1 MKNGALRRRRISVG
15 AVLVLMMVGL
25 TLSSLLTTSAG
36 ATESAQDGGVV
47 PSASSAAVTA
57 PTSFGR
63 SAEPIPDE
71 QPAVE
76 VTHEADQDVLSYWT
90 RERMAAARPLDADV
104 ADEPAQE
111 QPVVADVDGSSSSS
125 TDPAGMTEPVAPAA
139 GKGAAPQARTKGKL
153 FFNGYETGN
162 AYCSASVLNTP
173 SKSVIITAAHCVYSS
188 KEGWAKDAVF
198 VPDYDRTQADPDPVG
213 VWTARSMRTFDSWRA
228 DQTDFRNDV
237 AYVTLND
244 GGDAN
249 KPVVD
254 VVGGHG
260 LAWGGS
266 YVFRATIFGYP
277 TNKTN
282 PDGRGTIYSCVKT
295 TEESEG
301 KVRTE
306 GCDFGFGGSG
316 GPWLYRYNES
326 TGLGYVRSLTSLWRP
341 LGGVNRGPYFT
352 EAVKTMLD
360 ATAGD

>member
-1 MKNGALRRRRISVG
+1 MKSSARLRRT
-15 AVLVLMMVGL
+15 M
-25 TLSSLLTTSAG
+25 SAG
-36 ATESAQDGGVV
+36 AALALMVTGMIPLSLVAASADGAEPAQGGGGGA
-47 PSASSAAVTA
+47 ASTAVTA

-63 SAEPIPDE
+63 NAEPIPE
-71 QPAVE
+71 ERPAAE
-76 VTHEADQDVLSYWT
+76 VSHEADQHVLSYWT
-90 RERMAAARPLDADV
+90 HERMAAAKPLDTEAAD
-104 ADEPAQE
+104 DPARE
-111 QPVVADVDGSSSSS
+111 QPAAAGDDGDSSSS
-125 TDPAGMTEPVAPAA
+125 TDQAGMTEPVAPAA

-153 FFNGYETGN
+153 FFNGYEAGN
-162 AYCSASVLNTP
+162 AYCSASVINTP

-237 AYVTLND
+237 AYVTLNE

-249 KPVVD
+249 KPIVD

-277 TNKTN
+277 TNTTN

-295 TEESEG
+295 TQESEG

-306 GCDFGFGGSG
+306 GCDFGRGASG